1 MHFDNGKNDTI
12 NLESH
17 LDMFRMLLGKRQR
30 ISFVINK
37 NLRAHAKQSK
47 LDLFKTQKFNNLK
60 AILDNYNKFF
70 QSDS

>member
-47 LDLFKTQKFNNLK
+47 LDLLGQN
-60 AILDNYNKFF
+60 
-70 QSDS
+70 